1 MKLTSAGALLVL
13 LLLAGCGGSDNSFT
27 EGYNKAVEPLSQLG
41 QGMGERPRE
50 FDVLARRTGQTR
62 RKLAKLDPP
71 EDAQDEFDAL
81 LGHLDDV
88 TADLRAVA
96 TAARGNDVV
105 KQRQAA
111 TRLVR
116 STGEVQQAETALKAA
131 VEG

>member
-13 LLLAGCGGSDNSFT
+13 LLLAGCGGSDDSFT

-41 QGMGERPRE
+41 QGMGDQPRE

-62 RKLAKLDPP
+62 RKLARLDPP

-96 TAARGNDVV
+96 AAARGNDVV

-116 STGEVQQAETALKAA
+116 STGEVQQAETALKTA

>member
-27 EGYNKAVEPLSQLG
+27 EDYNKAVEPLSRLG
-41 QGMGERPRE
+41 QGMGSRPRE
-50 FDVLARRTGQTR
+50 FDRLAQRTGQTR
-62 RKLAKLDPP
+62 RNLAKLDAPA
-71 EDAQDEFDAL
+71 DAQDELDAL

-96 TAARGNDVV
+96 AAARGSDVV
-105 KQRQAA
+105 KQRRAA
-111 TRLVR
+111 KRLVR
-116 STGEVQQAETALKAA
+116 STEEVQQAETALKDA